1 MSCINRRSQTR
12 RALVAGAFGTALFL
26 TSACG
31 STASSPSAP
40 SSSSCQALSD
50 SQVPPLQKALTEQS
64 TGTYCA
70 HPGVTIL
77 VVLKAHDLTA
87 ARAWAEPDITGPDGG
102 VTLLTAPLTT
112 LRGTT
117 VAAVSLTIPGPY
129 TFTSTTPS
137 HESWQATVEVN

>member
-1 MSCINRRSQTR
+1 MFCLDSRSQTR

-31 STASSPSAP
+31 TNHAGPATSSSAP
-40 SSSSCQALSD
+40 CHPLPD

-70 HPGVTIL
+70 PAGVTLL
-77 VVLKAHDLTA
+77 VVLKAHDFTP

-102 VTLLTAPLTT
+102 VKLLTAPLTT

-129 TFTSTTPS
+129 TFTSATPD
-137 HESWQATVEVN
+137 HEAWQATVQVN